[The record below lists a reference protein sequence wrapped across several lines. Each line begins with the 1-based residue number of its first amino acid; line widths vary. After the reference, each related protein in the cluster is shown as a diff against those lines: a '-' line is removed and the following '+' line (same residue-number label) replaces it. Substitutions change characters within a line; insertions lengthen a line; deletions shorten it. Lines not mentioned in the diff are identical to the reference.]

1 MDQASEVFG
10 MLWMPGYINCRL
22 DGLVGIAATTLAP
35 GLQIPLFL
43 GLFLLLDLWVMKD
56 RADVWLGKF
65 PMVIRWAMYLL
76 MAVSIWI
83 WGGAVNHPFV
93 YFQF

>member
-1 MDQASEVFG
+1 
-10 MLWMPGYINCRL
+10 
-22 DGLVGIAATTLAP
+22 
-35 GLQIPLFL
+35 
-43 GLFLLLDLWVMKD
+43 MKD

-65 PMVIRWAMYLL
+65 SMPIRWAMYVL

>member
-1 MDQASEVFG
+1 
-10 MLWMPGYINCRL
+10 
-22 DGLVGIAATTLAP
+22 
-35 GLQIPLFL
+35 
-43 GLFLLLDLWVMKD
+43 
-56 RADVWLGKF
+56 
-65 PMVIRWAMYLL
+65 MYVL